1 MRAQVGLRQRPP
13 DPARGALM
21 LFFGKKQ
28 TKAIRVGLNLRAV
41 VGGQMVRVSLDAQAH
56 EGDRIKDLLKHL
68 RREGTL
74 EPAVVRFILKSKSAV
89 TLLQNG
95 NRLDMPKGASSPLAD
110 GDTLSILTPVAG
122 G

>member
-1 MRAQVGLRQRPP
+1 
-13 DPARGALM
+13 M

-28 TKAIRVGLNLRAV
+28 TKAIRVSLNLRAV
-41 VGGQMVRVSLDAQAH
+41 VGGQMVRASLDAQAH
-56 EGDRIKDLLKHL
+56 EGDRIKDLLKRL

-74 EPAVVRFILKSKSAV
+74 EPSVIRFILKRKSTV

-95 NRLDMPKGASSPLAD
+95 NRLNMPKGASAPLVD